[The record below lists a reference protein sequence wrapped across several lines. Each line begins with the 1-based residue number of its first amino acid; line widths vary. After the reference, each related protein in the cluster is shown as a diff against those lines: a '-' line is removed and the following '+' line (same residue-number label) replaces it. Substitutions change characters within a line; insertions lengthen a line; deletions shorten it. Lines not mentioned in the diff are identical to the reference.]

1 MALAAQGSSF
11 PRLISTVPK
20 GNYPFFLSVSVPN
33 ILILGHSFV
42 RRLKDDLAARFDA
55 RAAPNVHLPE
65 SGHVSLYG
73 TGGRTVDKIH
83 AYDLSLVLKYKPDI
97 VILELGT
104 NDLSTLRPEVV
115 GSKIDD
121 LAQVLRDQYK
131 VRVIGVCQVVNRN
144 IPHTRSP
151 DCDFNAK
158 AAVLRQYLSVILADQ
173 HNIFLWEH
181 KEFYR
186 SDRTLLSLDGV
197 HCNAQGQYC
206 LYRSYRGAI
215 LKALTML

>member
-1 MALAAQGSSF
+1 MC
-11 PRLISTVPK
+11 
-20 GNYPFFLSVSVPN
+20 VPN

-42 RRLKDDLAARFDA
+42 RRLKDDLTARFNT
-55 RAAPNVHLPE
+55 RAAPNFHIPE

-73 TGGRTVDKIH
+73 TGGRTVDKLTR
-83 AYDLSLVLKYKPDI
+83 YDLTCVSKYKPDI
-97 VILELGT
+97 AILEVGT

-121 LAQVLRDQYK
+121 LAQVLCDKYK
-131 VRVIGVCQVVNRN
+131 VRVVGVCQVINCN
-144 IPHTRSP
+144 IPQTRAP

-158 AAVLRQYLSVILADQ
+158 AAILRQYLSVVLANQ
-173 HNIFLWEH
+173 PHVFLSDH
-181 KEFYR
+181 KEFYCF
-186 SDRTLLSLDGV
+186 DRFLLSLDGV

-215 LKALTML
+215 LKALNMSPWHRRKQSAQKLFLRLRGLS

>member
-1 MALAAQGSSF
+1 M
-11 PRLISTVPK
+11 
-20 GNYPFFLSVSVPN
+20 SVSVPN

-55 RAAPNVHLPE
+55 RAAPNFHLPE

-73 TGGRTVDKIH
+73 AGGRTVDKIH

>member
-1 MALAAQGSSF
+1 M
-11 PRLISTVPK
+11 
-20 GNYPFFLSVSVPN
+20 SVSVPN

-42 RRLKDDLAARFDA
+42 RRLKDDLAARFRFDA
-55 RAAPNVHLPE
+55 RAAPNFHLPE

-83 AYDLSLVLKYKPDI
+83 VYDLSLVLKYKPDI

-131 VRVIGVCQVVNRN
+131 VRVIGVCQVVNRD
-144 IPHTRSP
+144 IPHTRRYT
-151 DCDFNAK
+151 D
-158 AAVLRQYLSVILADQ
+158 
-173 HNIFLWEH
+173 
-181 KEFYR
+181 
-186 SDRTLLSLDGV
+186 LDGV
-197 HCNAQGQYC
+197 HCNAQGQFC
-206 LYRSYRGAI
+206 LYRSYRGACCDYFI
-215 LKALTML
+215 PYNFTCVPSRLYSWYFIYAIIGFPAYVLIYMYHMHVLCCMG

>member
-1 MALAAQGSSF
+1 M
-11 PRLISTVPK
+11 
-20 GNYPFFLSVSVPN
+20 SVSVPN

-55 RAAPNVHLPE
+55 RAAPNFHLPE

-131 VRVIGVCQVVNRN
+131 VRVIGVCQDVNRN
-144 IPHTRSP
+144 IPHTRFP
-151 DCDFNAK
+151 
-158 AAVLRQYLSVILADQ
+158 I
-173 HNIFLWEH
+173 
-181 KEFYR
+181 
-186 SDRTLLSLDGV
+186 
-197 HCNAQGQYC
+197 
-206 LYRSYRGAI
+206 AI
-215 LKALTML
+215 LTPKPQFCANICQLFLLTSIIYFYGSIKNFIAQIALCCP